1 MSKTVKSPGKT
12 ITKVLSV
19 YRLRGSLEPFSSA
32 TNVPASNR
40 DMLVNYDHSYPHL
53 ECHNLNIA
61 TIFLGIPSGPGRSP
75 VPTQKWA
82 SGAWPS

>member
-32 TNVPASNR
+32 TNVPER
-40 DMLVNYDHSYPHL
+40 KRHRLVNVDHNYPHH
-53 ECHNLNIA
+53 EFHDPDFA
-61 TIFLGIPSGPGRSP
+61 TISLGIPSGPGRSP

-82 SGAWPS
+82 SGA